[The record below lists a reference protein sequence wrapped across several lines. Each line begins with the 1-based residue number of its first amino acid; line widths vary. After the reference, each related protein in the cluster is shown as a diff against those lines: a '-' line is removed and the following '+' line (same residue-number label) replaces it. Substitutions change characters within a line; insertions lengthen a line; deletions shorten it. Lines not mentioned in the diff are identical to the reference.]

1 MSKKTLNE
9 LDQYLVEVEAELKLL
24 QNKLGVDPDM
34 DLEDLENI
42 ILEEKDMDRLVEIFE
57 TINNTFSDIDLE
69 DNEEET
75 NQNN

>member
-1 MSKKTLNE
+1 MSKKTLDE
-9 LDQYLVEVEAELKLL
+9 LDQYLATVEAELKLL
-24 QNKLGVDPDM
+24 QNKLGVDSNM
-34 DLEDLENI
+34 DPEDLENI
-42 ILEEKDMDRLVEIFE
+42 VLEEKDMNRLVEIFE